1 MDFKDSKEQTYR
13 SFSGF
18 GVDVAIKRTDD
29 LDKKMLTYL
38 KQKDMPKVLD
48 LGSGAG
54 GQSVRMVEAGASV
67 TAIDVYDFSAEFA
80 EHRARGGWSEEELK
94 FIGGDIADLP
104 NLIAGNKFSD
114 VSIQRTI
121 HYLPYKSA
129 LELLTFLRTIV
140 EDRLFISVTGM
151 DSAVGENYAG
161 KNLPLPSR
169 FLKLDQA
176 EADMFQIQAPVCL
189 YTHDEFV
196 ALLEKSGWKIEEIW
210 LSAFGN
216 IKAVCI

>member
-1 MDFKDSKEQTYR
+1 
-13 SFSGF
+13 
-18 GVDVAIKRTDD
+18 
-29 LDKKMLTYL
+29 
-38 KQKDMPKVLD
+38 
-48 LGSGAG
+48 
-54 GQSVRMVEAGASV
+54 
-67 TAIDVYDFSAEFA
+67 
-80 EHRARGGWSEEELK
+80 
-94 FIGGDIADLP
+94 
-104 NLIAGNKFSD
+104 
-114 VSIQRTI
+114 
-121 HYLPYKSA
+121 
-129 LELLTFLRTIV
+129 
-140 EDRLFISVTGM
+140 M